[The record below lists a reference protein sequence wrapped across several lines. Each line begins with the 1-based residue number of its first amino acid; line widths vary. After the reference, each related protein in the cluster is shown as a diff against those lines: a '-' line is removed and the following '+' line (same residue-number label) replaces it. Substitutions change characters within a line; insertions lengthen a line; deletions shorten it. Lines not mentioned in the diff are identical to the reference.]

1 MSAKA
6 AKVVIWVFGLI
17 GWLIVFLADK
27 TQLEDDGVK
36 LYLNEM
42 IILTIA
48 SVAASILAII
58 IIGGL
63 LGLAAAVFWVWGL
76 VYIIQDKDEPL
87 PLIGN
92 WRIIK

>member
-6 AKVVIWVFGLI
+6 AKVVIWVFGLL
-17 GWLIVFLADK
+17 GWLIVYLADK
-27 TQLEDDGVK
+27 TQLQDDGVK

-48 SVAASILAII
+48 NAAAVILAIV

-63 LGLAAAVFWVWGL
+63 LGLAAMVFWVWGL

-92 WRIIK
+92 WRLIK

>member
-6 AKVVIWVFGLI
+6 AKVVIWVFGLL
-17 GWLIVFLADK
+17 GWLIVYLADK
-27 TQLEDDGVK
+27 TQLQDEGVK

-42 IILTIA
+42 IILSIA
-48 SVAASILAII
+48 SVAATILAII
-58 IIGGL
+58 LIGGL
-63 LGLAAAVFWVWGL
+63 IGLAASVFWVWGL

-92 WRIIK
+92 WRLIK